1 MRRLHLA
8 AHPIALASLFAL
20 SALGVSTGCSLL
32 GTAAGVPEGLPHAGV
47 GPYRDLT
54 PAETNL
60 SRAGV
65 PVLLRGMASERPMLG
80 GLHLFYAAASTRI
93 EEPDAGVPDAGE
105 PLDAGDLDAGDLDAG
120 DLDAGDLD
128 AGDLDAGDLDAG
140 DQDAGVR
147 DAGVRDAGP
156 PVMPSD
162 DVDWSAFD
170 EGRRIFRSPPRENDW
185 GFDGGTAVLTP
196 EGGPAWEG
204 GYVTEP
210 WALETSDGALLYY
223 AAAGGIGVA
232 RASSID
238 GTFSRVGTTPVL
250 GPTGGEVPRCP
261 SVVRTEGLGFAP
273 EVDGG
278 VPPPSLFE
286 EAAFYMVY
294 ELASTIRY
302 ATSSD
307 GLSFTE
313 RGVVDVPA
321 LEARDVR
328 DGNPVD
334 VGCPGVGIA
343 EPSSG
348 RRFLRI
354 YYEARRDNGAILL
367 GLFATSDGVTFDF
380 HPTPVVADRDRRM
393 PAPHIIDTR
402 LSLLFHWRP
411 AVSAGVSVGEL
422 RVGMAPGGAV
432 LSGATR

>member
-1 MRRLHLA
+1 MKHLRET
-8 AHPIALASLFAL
+8 ALVSLFAF

-32 GTAAGVPEGLPHAGV
+32 GTEAGVPEGLPHAGV

-65 PVLLRGMASERPMLG
+65 PVLLRGTAAERPMMG
-80 GLHLFYAAASTRI
+80 GLHLFYAGASTRI
-93 EEPDAGVPDAGE
+93 EEPDAGMPDGGMDLDAGMDVDAGE
-105 PLDAGDLDAGDLDAG
+105 PLDAG
-120 DLDAGDLD
+120 
-128 AGDLDAGDLDAG
+128 
-140 DQDAGVR
+140 VP
-147 DAGVRDAGP
+147 DAGP

-162 DVDWSAFD
+162 DVDWAAF
-170 EGRRIFRSPPRENDW
+170 EQGRRIFRSAPRPNDW
-185 GFDGGTAVLTP
+185 GFDTGTAVLTP

-210 WALETSDGALLYY
+210 WALETESGALLYY

-232 RASSID
+232 QASSID
-238 GTFSRVGTTPVL
+238 GSFSRVGTAPIL
-250 GPTGGEVPRCP
+250 GVSGGETPRCP
-261 SVVRTEGLGFAP
+261 AVVRTEGLGFAP

-294 ELASTIRY
+294 ELGGTIHY

-307 GLSFTE
+307 GLAFTD
-313 RGVVDVPA
+313 RGTVEVPA

-343 EPSSG
+343 EPSTG

-354 YYEARRDNGAILL
+354 YYEARRDNGAVLL

-380 HPTPVVADRDRRM
+380 HPTPVVTERDRRM
-393 PAPHIIDTR
+393 PAPHIIDPR

-422 RVGMAPGGAV
+422 RVGMAPGGAM
-432 LSGATR
+432 LTGGTR

>member
-1 MRRLHLA
+1 MKHLHHA
-8 AHPIALASLFAL
+8 GLASLFAL

-32 GTAAGVPEGLPHAGV
+32 GTQGGVPEGLPHAGV

-65 PVLLRGMASERPMLG
+65 PVLLRSTASERPMMG
-80 GLHLFYAAASTRI
+80 GLHLFYAAASSRI
-93 EEPDAGVPDAGE
+93 EEPDAGMPDAGE
-105 PLDAGDLDAGDLDAG
+105 PLDAGVLDASVP
-120 DLDAGDLD
+120 
-128 AGDLDAGDLDAG
+128 
-140 DQDAGVR
+140 DAGVP
-147 DAGVRDAGP
+147 DAGP

-162 DVDWSAFD
+162 DVDWAAFD
-170 EGRRIFRSPPRENDW
+170 EGRRIFRSAPRDSDW
-185 GFDGGTAVLTP
+185 GFDTGTAVLTP

-250 GPTGGEVPRCP
+250 GVTGGEIPRCP
-261 SVVRTEGLGFAP
+261 AVVSTEGLGFAP

-294 ELASTIRY
+294 ELAGTIHF

-307 GLSFTE
+307 GIAFTD
-313 RGVVDVPA
+313 RGTVAVPA
-321 LEARDVR
+321 LEARDAR

-354 YYEARRDNGAILL
+354 YYEARRDNGAVLL

-380 HPTPVVADRDRRM
+380 HPTPVVTERDRRM
-393 PAPHIIDTR
+393 PAPHIIDPR

-411 AVSAGVSVGEL
+411 AASGGVSVGEL
-422 RVGMAPGGAV
+422 RVGMAPGGAT
-432 LSGATR
+432 LTGGTR